1 MQCHL
6 QIDARLSRWLFAAV
20 LFFCILPGETSA
32 QDAKS
37 TDVVRV
43 IGDMPEI
50 LLQPGRLGVTILLQ
64 DQPPLMPRLT
74 FDPRV
79 QTPAATNQFTRDFF
93 STYQVGRSLLSSE
106 SRKGLRPSTDVLLGI
121 ESKARAT
128 TDSGGLIGKSPSV
141 IGVGL
146 QRRTPIV
153 NDPRLRGSRVGR
165 LAASG
170 SHWVPARIDLDTV
183 LSKIDSSVISDIAII
198 KGPFSSLYGP
208 GFQFMDVQ
216 LLGSPRFEDGPSTAG
231 STMMDFRSNGN
242 QWHGRQ
248 TLLGG
253 DADWGYRFGYS
264 HRTGNDYVAGDGTPV
279 ASGYNSRMFDF
290 TVGRDLDDESSIE
303 FTYLRLDQTDVEFPG
318 MAFDMDFL
326 VTDGYEVTYDTTG
339 MDWNDRLTVD
349 AWYNQT
355 RFSGNAQSAAKRQQ
369 FPLFQF
375 FQYEGFTDVN
385 AMSSGFRAASEWEP
399 EEDHT
404 VTAGVDLRYL
414 RQELNEIAS
423 GRIGFNVFTDANS
436 PIPKSDQVDPGFFVE
451 DRRDLESGWTIRSGG
466 RVDVVNSDIIDDPA
480 KLDALGLQ
488 TPQSSFADIVG
499 SDEYHQNFM
508 LWMGYIT
515 AQRELSETTG
525 LDISFGFAQQNPSLT
540 ELYAAETFLFL
551 LQNGQNTAT
560 GDPRLKSEDRFQLD
574 VGLSWEKDNWRG
586 KVTGFHAWVN
596 DYITFENIGAF
607 NGPPLGQVEQ
617 VSLKYV
623 NTDLA
628 TLAGVEFYGEYE
640 LRKELTIFGNLSYVE
655 GTDRSRNGSF
665 ATQPSSPGNPSEQVP
680 GLPRGFFSGITGG
693 DSEPLPSILPLQSI
707 VGIRLNAGGEL
718 PRWGLELS
726 ARLVASQDRVAE
738 SLLESPTEGFTTWDL
753 RAFVRKRDNLT
764 FWLGVDNLTDRHYR
778 EHLDFRSPSG
788 TSLFQPGASFYVA
801 SELTY

>member
-1 MQCHL
+1 M
-6 QIDARLSRWLFAAV
+6 
-20 LFFCILPGETSA
+20 
-32 QDAKS
+32 
-37 TDVVRV
+37 
-43 IGDMPEI
+43 
-50 LLQPGRLGVTILLQ
+50 
-64 DQPPLMPRLT
+64 
-74 FDPRV
+74 
-79 QTPAATNQFTRDFF
+79 
-93 STYQVGRSLLSSE
+93 
-106 SRKGLRPSTDVLLGI
+106 
-121 ESKARAT
+121 
-128 TDSGGLIGKSPSV
+128 
-141 IGVGL
+141 
-146 QRRTPIV
+146 
-153 NDPRLRGSRVGR
+153 
-165 LAASG
+165 
-170 SHWVPARIDLDTV
+170 
-183 LSKIDSSVISDIAII
+183 
-198 KGPFSSLYGP
+198 
-208 GFQFMDVQ
+208 
-216 LLGSPRFEDGPSTAG
+216 
-231 STMMDFRSNGN
+231 
-242 QWHGRQ
+242 
-248 TLLGG
+248 
-253 DADWGYRFGYS
+253 
-264 HRTGNDYVAGDGTPV
+264 TG
-279 ASGYNSRMFDF
+279 
-290 TVGRDLDDESSIE
+290 
-303 FTYLRLDQTDVEFPG
+303 
-318 MAFDMDFL
+318 
-326 VTDGYEVTYDTTG
+326 
-339 MDWNDRLTVD
+339 
-349 AWYNQT
+349 
-355 RFSGNAQSAAKRQQ
+355 
-369 FPLFQF
+369 
-375 FQYEGFTDVN
+375 
-385 AMSSGFRAASEWEP
+385 
-399 EEDHT
+399 
-404 VTAGVDLRYL
+404 GVDLRYL

-707 VGIRLNAGGEL
+707 VGIRLNAGGKL

-726 ARLVASQDRVAE
+726 ARLVASQDRVAA